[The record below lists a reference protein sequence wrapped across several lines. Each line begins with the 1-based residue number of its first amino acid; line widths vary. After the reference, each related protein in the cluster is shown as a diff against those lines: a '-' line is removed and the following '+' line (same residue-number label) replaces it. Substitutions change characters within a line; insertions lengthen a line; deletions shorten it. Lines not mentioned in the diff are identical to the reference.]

1 MASALDIKQE
11 RELLAGLGLGPVRA
25 WPVRCMWYKAD
36 GSSVG
41 PLPCDPYSRI
51 MYMDR
56 GLRPEVAGEI
66 NVSGKPASTTL
77 LDAVSSLMEGR
88 SAWEGTASELMV
100 LINDDTIDKPADA
113 TRLSKELNILA
124 SSLSVRGI
132 SVERVKTSNTRG
144 IRLER
149 R

>member
-11 RELLAGLGLGPVRA
+11 RELLVGLGLGPVRV

-36 GSSVG
+36 GSVTG

-51 MYMDR
+51 TYMNR
-56 GLRPEVAGEI
+56 GLRPEVATSV
-66 NVSGKPASTTL
+66 NVASKPASTTL
-77 LDAVSSLMEGR
+77 LDAVSSLMEDR

-100 LINDDTIDKPADA
+100 LIDDATTDKPADA

-132 SVERVKTSNTRG
+132 SVERVKTSNRRG
-144 IRLER
+144 IRLVR